1 MKAELK
7 SLKRFNRKLIKRKQ
21 DLGPSESINMF
32 GEGGGVLRTYCKHA
46 RVPSKISLS
55 DEIAEKFVCIFLGF
69 LHSRKN
75 SISVIK
81 IRTNNCLSQRR
92 EDFLE
97 KVFSSF
103 EE

>member
-55 DEIAEKFVCIFLGF
+55 DEK
-69 LHSRKN
+69 
-75 SISVIK
+75 
-81 IRTNNCLSQRR
+81 
-92 EDFLE
+92 
-97 KVFSSF
+97 
-103 EE
+103 